1 LPSSLHHIIGH
12 TIIVMVVTNDWPFI
26 SYRACCSA
34 LSPSLTHFHCHH
46 RMYSSSNTLAP
57 PQLRSDVLSS
67 EKGDQRQRFV
77 SYKVRSLIAYS
88 SHSCYNKHTMMWMI
102 LNVTTLQQLS
112 TFQHWEG
119 TSFPVD
125 PLRPLSN
132 LYHNKLALCV
142 DWAVDPVTK
151 MGNHSPRLP

>member
-1 LPSSLHHIIGH
+1 
-12 TIIVMVVTNDWPFI
+12 
-26 SYRACCSA
+26 
-34 LSPSLTHFHCHH
+34 
-46 RMYSSSNTLAP
+46 MYSSSNTLAP